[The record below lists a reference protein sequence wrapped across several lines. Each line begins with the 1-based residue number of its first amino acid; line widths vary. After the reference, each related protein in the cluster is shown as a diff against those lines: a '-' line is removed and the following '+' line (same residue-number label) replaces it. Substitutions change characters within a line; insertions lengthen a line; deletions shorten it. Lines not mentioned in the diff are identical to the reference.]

1 MLPIRTIF
9 EPSGRFQY
17 FRHMAASLRRVA
29 AHVVSAIA
37 TRIGTMIHA
46 PIVRPSETI
55 TNVRV

>member
-1 MLPIRTIF
+1 MLPSRITF

-17 FRHMAASLRRVA
+17 FRHMRASLRRA
-29 AHVVSAIA
+29 PHVVSAIA

-46 PIVRPSETI
+46 PIVRVSETV